1 MLQVAL
7 FTTVSTDTLETIL
20 FTDPTNPYVYVDG
33 KLTVCARL
41 TVAFFFS
48 AFMFLCILL
57 ICGVMGSLPEAADHA
72 SAEAQRS
79 KIRVARQTL
88 LAGRQA
94 AASQF

>member
-1 MLQVAL
+1 MLGGV
-7 FTTVSTDTLETIL
+7 
-20 FTDPTNPYVYVDG
+20 
-33 KLTVCARL
+33 
-41 TVAFFFS
+41 
-48 AFMFLCILL
+48 FLCILL